1 MGRRLEKKQAHAAR
15 FARQNLG
22 LASTMEPLPATPAG
36 LSSGENLAGN
46 VDNILLLRKIFFFFS
61 GLYSF
66 ILFSFA
72 QEDP

>member
-46 VDNILLLRKIFFFFS
+46 VDDILLLRKIFYLFLRIVFF
-61 GLYSF
+61 Y
-66 ILFSFA
+66 SFA

>member
-1 MGRRLEKKQAHAAR
+1 MEKKVQAAQ

-46 VDNILLLRKIFFFFS
+46 VDF
-61 GLYSF
+61 YSF
-66 ILFSFA
+66 AQEDFYLFLRIVFFYSFA